1 MLTIAVVDDE
11 EKMIRTLVGYL
22 HQYEEENGESFWIRE
37 YQNGFDLLKEKNRP
51 DILLLDI
58 EMPGID
64 GLKLAQSVRKQDTDC
79 VIAFITNMAQY
90 AINGYEVQARD
101 FFVKPVNYKTFAL
114 KFRRLI
120 DAAMQNEKKSIMVNI
135 DYEKKR
141 LNISDIYYIEVKQH
155 RLYFHTTKGTLES
168 WGSLSKIAEELRGYG
183 FEFCNA
189 YLLVNL
195 KYVLH
200 IGKGTIKVADD
211 ELTMSRG
218 KTKTFLNALTEYE
231 G

>member
-64 GLKLAQSVRKQDTDC
+64 GLKLAQSVRKQDADC

-114 KFRRLI
+114 KFKRLV

-141 LNISDIYYIEVKQH
+141 VNVSDIYYIEVKQH
-155 RLYFHTTKGTLES
+155 RLYFHTTKGVLES
-168 WGSLSKIAEELRGYG
+168 WGSLSKIAEDLQESG

-195 KYVLH
+195 KYVSNVS
-200 IGKGTIKVADD
+200 KGTIEVAGE
-211 ELTMSRG
+211 ELVMSRG
-218 KTKTFLNALTEYE
+218 KAKSFLNALTEFE